1 MISFLKGALA
11 GATLAFLYAPY
22 RGDETRARVRA
33 EIEALLE
40 RVEAGIRDV
49 GETVSE
55 QLAELRARAEE
66 ALEHDEDRADA
77 SREA

>member
-11 GATLAFLYAPY
+11 GATLAFLYAPH
-22 RGDETRARVRA
+22 RGDEARARARA

-40 RVEAGIRDV
+40 RVESGLREV
-49 GETVSE
+49 GATVSE
-55 QLAELRARAEE
+55 QLAELRARVEE
-66 ALEHDEDRADA
+66 AIEHDEEPADA